1 MKLDIT
7 TFSKNKVES
16 TEDIKKTI
24 SFGFAK
30 DAQKMVFTIFTKSL
44 YSNPIGSIVR
54 EITSNCFD
62 SHKEAN
68 IDEPVRVVLTKEN
81 NQHYISFI
89 DVGVGMSYERITT
102 VYSEYFNS
110 TKRDDENQI
119 GGFGIGGKTP
129 LAYNSESF
137 YLITNFNG
145 VRYIYL
151 VYKGENSPDI
161 DPLSEEP
168 TTEHNGT
175 TIKIPVKNTDVST
188 FEHEINRQLY
198 YFENVIF
205 EGFSSD
211 IKNDYTIYS
220 GNHFLYRGLDYSS
233 RMHICL
239 GQVAYP
245 IDYSALGLIEGDFM
259 VPVALKFNIGEIN
272 VTASRE
278 NLDYNDETKKIIK
291 KKIELVKNELKTM
304 ILSQYSNISSLED
317 YYITKKNFGLLTID
331 KEKGL
336 SIRLSGVVSANELI
350 YPKLGDI
357 KIPSADTLI
366 DIILEKKIMGK
377 KKKKDSAWN
386 GELFTMNMWKNIY
399 YINNDTPK
407 NRRTQSWLKVQ
418 HEFYHFVS
426 PKTDVIEDNLNLLER
441 VMLNGEIV
449 DPKAIDLDIRT
460 SMNEIRDELIPN
472 GINPSKKIFNQIRL
486 LFQEALDII
495 TKNSIRYSDLK
506 VPADFVM
513 LRNNDFG
520 ALLNRNIKL
529 RFTTGS
535 YSYRYRCRCVQV
547 LFKDLLSYKGTIVYC
562 LRDDETSMI
571 SHISL
576 LRELK
581 LVREKEIFRLIDSN
595 DSIRFVILNKNTI
608 GLMKHLKNA
617 IPYTEV
623 YEKFIFKKRD
633 YILTIFENKKFVER
647 YNNTNTLFFNKAL
660 TSVDKKLKLHTDI
673 LIKNYEKV
681 KECQNVSLNVDLN
694 KLKIDLQKIKSG
706 YDKHFNYIED
716 QAAKNKMIHYVNI
729 PTWDDATKNKE
740 LMELV
745 NLVYKK

>member
-68 IDEPVRVVLTKEN
+68 IDEPVKVVLSKEN

-151 VYKGENSPDI
+151 VYKGEESPDI
-161 DPLSEEP
+161 DLLSEEP

-175 TIKIPVKNTDVST
+175 TIKIPVKGSDVST

-205 EGFSSD
+205 EGFSSNV
-211 IKNDYTIYS
+211 KNDYTIYS
-220 GNHFLYRGLDYSS
+220 GNHFLYRGMDYSS

-239 GQVAYP
+239 GRVAYP
-245 IDYSALGLIEGDFM
+245 IDYSALGLYEGDFT

-304 ILSQYSNISSLED
+304 ILSQYSNISSLEE
-317 YYITKKNFGLLTID
+317 YYTTKKNFGLLTID

-336 SIRLSGVVSANELI
+336 TIRLTGVVSSNELI
-350 YPKLGDI
+350 YPKLADI
-357 KIPSADTLI
+357 KIPSADALI
-366 DIILEKKIMGK
+366 DLIIEKKIMGK
-377 KKKKDSAWN
+377 KKKKEKAWD
-386 GELFTMNMWKNIY
+386 GELFTMDAWKNIY
-399 YINNDTPK
+399 YIEADAPK
-407 NRRTQSWLKVQ
+407 NRRTQSWLKLQ
-418 HEFYHFVS
+418 HEFYHFIS
-426 PKTDVIEDNLNLLER
+426 PKRYVIEDDLNLFER
-441 VMLNGEIV
+441 ISLNGETINS
-449 DPKAIDLDIRT
+449 KTIDDLNTRASID
-460 SMNEIRDELIPN
+460 EIRDALIPV
-472 GINPSKKIFNQIRL
+472 GTKPSKKIFNQIRL

-495 TKNSIRYSDLK
+495 SKNSISYSDLK

-513 LRNNDFG
+513 IRNNDFG
-520 ALLNRNIKL
+520 AALLNRNIKL
-529 RFTTGS
+529 RFASGS
-535 YSYRYRCRCVQV
+535 YSYRNRCVQI

-571 SHISL
+571 SYKNL
-576 LRELK
+576 LKDLN
-581 LVREKEIFRLIDSN
+581 LIREKEIFKLMDSN
-595 DSIRFVILNKNTI
+595 DSIRFVVLNKNVI
-608 GLMKHLKNA
+608 SLMKHLKNA
-617 IPYTEV
+617 IPHTEV
-623 YEKFIFKKRD
+623 YEKFILKKRD
-633 YILTIFENKKFVER
+633 YILSIFENKKFIDR
-647 YNNTNTLFFNKAL
+647 YNCINSLFFNKAL

-673 LIKNYEKV
+673 LTKNYEKV
-681 KECQNVSLNVDLN
+681 KEHQSVNLSIDLN
-694 KLKIDLQKIKSG
+694 RLKIDIQKITSG
-706 YDKHFNYIED
+706 YDKHFKYIED
-716 QAAKNKMIHYVNI
+716 QMGKNKMIHYVNI
-729 PTWDDATKNKE
+729 PRWDDATKNKE